1 MYHHKKE
8 KQITL
13 DNDNTEKISPA
24 VLAQR
29 LSLCADILRDC
40 SALGLRF
47 AGNIYDRD
55 RYQRIQDVALE
66 LFALASSQPLAE
78 IEPLR
83 ATLFT
88 HPAPFPVS
96 DAAVIDVAGRILL
109 IRRADNALWA
119 MPGGALDV
127 GETPAQGAVREVL
140 EETGVACEPIA
151 LIGVHD
157 SRLCKTPSLH
167 HLYQFSFLCRPLPD
181 MKVIVPSSHAHE
193 VMEVNWFSEHSL
205 PDDLDPGHIRRI
217 PEAFRVWRGDA
228 RAYFDALDKS

>member
-1 MYHHKKE
+1 M
-8 KQITL
+8 
-13 DNDNTEKISPA
+13 
-24 VLAQR
+24 LAQK
-29 LSLCADILRDC
+29 LALYADILRDC

-47 AGNIYDRD
+47 AANVYDRD
-55 RYQRIQDVALE
+55 RYQRIQNVALE
-66 LFALASSQPLAE
+66 LFTLASSQPLPE

-83 ATLFT
+83 ATLLT
-88 HPAPFPVS
+88 RPAPFPVS
-96 DAAVIDVAGRILL
+96 DAAVIDAAGKILL

-151 LIGVHD
+151 LVGLHD
-157 SRLCKTPSLH
+157 SRFCGTSSLH

-181 MKVIVPSSHAHE
+181 VKRIYPSSHAHE
-193 VMEVNWFSEHSL
+193 VLEVNWFAEHAL
-205 PDDLDPGHIRRI
+205 PDDLDPGHSQRI

-228 RAYFDALDKS
+228 RAYFDTLDKS

>member
-1 MYHHKKE
+1 
-8 KQITL
+8 L
-13 DNDNTEKISPA
+13 DNDNTEKVPPA

-29 LSLCADILRDC
+29 LALYADILRDC
-40 SALGLRF
+40 SALGLHF
-47 AGNIYDRD
+47 AKNIYDRD
-55 RYQRIQDVALE
+55 RYQRIQNVALE
-66 LFALASSQPLAE
+66 LFALASSQSLAE

-96 DAAVIDVAGRILL
+96 DAAVIDAAGKILL

-127 GETPAQGAVREVL
+127 GETPAEGAVREVL

-151 LIGVHD
+151 LVGMYD
-157 SRLCKTPSLH
+157 SRFCGTLSLH

-181 MKVIVPSSHAHE
+181 VEVIIPSSHAHE
-193 VMEVNWFSEHSL
+193 VIEMNWFAEHSL
-205 PDDLDPGHIRRI
+205 PDDIDPGHVRRI
-217 PEAFRVWRGDA
+217 PDAFRVWHGDT
-228 RAYFDALDKS
+228 RAYFDKIASE